1 MRTNVKWQCLRYD
14 LSKYPIMSN
23 GETDTYGYKGWLI
36 SDSFLK
42 RAFAVF
48 GYNLVAG
55 LIIWLGLLIIFMLF
69 AMVAAFVF
77 GMASVY

>member
-1 MRTNVKWQCLRYD
+1 MRTNNKWQCLNYGS
-14 LSKYPIMSN
+14 LKYPIMSN
-23 GETDTYGYKGWLI
+23 GETDTYNYKGWLI

-55 LIIWLGLLIIFMLF
+55 LIIWVGLFIIFMLF
-69 AMVAAFVF
+69 AMMAAFVF